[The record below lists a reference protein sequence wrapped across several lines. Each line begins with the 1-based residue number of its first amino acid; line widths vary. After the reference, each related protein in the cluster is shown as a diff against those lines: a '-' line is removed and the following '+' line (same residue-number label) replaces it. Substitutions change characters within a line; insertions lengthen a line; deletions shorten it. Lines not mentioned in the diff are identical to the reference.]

1 MSYFEKL
8 DAHATATQ
16 AKALNILDLYRAGK
30 ITKTEAIATMS
41 AMLGKANLRAAAL
54 ADFSLAATITLETG
68 IPTAATGVSI
78 RNNSRVAGRAIK
90 QILDTPTAK
99 ADMVMRIGRLA
110 RSEPLGAAVRA
121 SDRAMAAQPLV
132 EGWVRKLDPDPCQ
145 LCRWWW
151 RDGQVWPKNHP
162 MPHHKG
168 CQCIKEPVFTEQAPR
183 TRTRKYKV
191 QPVLGG

>member
-1 MSYFEKL
+1 MSYFDKL

-68 IPTAATGVSI
+68 IPTAATGVSV

-90 QILDTPTAK
+90 QILDTPTAN
-99 ADMVMRIGRLA
+99 ADMAMRIGRLA
-110 RSEPLGAAVRA
+110 HSEPLGAAVRA

-151 RDGQVWPKNHP
+151 RDGQVWPKNHR

-183 TRTRKYKV
+183 TRTRKYKT